1 MNKKCFLAFLG
12 FCFGTALASFS
23 QDAKCLIFVTEGDT
37 ISLSVKD
44 VNSIK
49 YSADRMV
56 VTSSDGFE
64 QKWDIANMG
73 TLSFGVVKSTSVKS
87 VLPDNVSFDGDNL
100 SITACSGSELRV
112 YDAYGCLLYC
122 EKLSSHSLSLNIAAW
137 RRGVYIV
144 NVGGKIS
151 KFYKK

>member
-23 QDAKCLIFVTEGDT
+23 QDAKCLIFVTKGDT

-49 YSADRMV
+49 YSADRMI
-56 VTSSDGFE
+56 VTSPDGIE
-64 QKWDIANMG
+64 QNWDMANIG
-73 TLSFGVVKSTSVKS
+73 TLSFGVVKSTSVTS
-87 VLPDNVSFDGDNL
+87 VLSDNVSFDGDNL